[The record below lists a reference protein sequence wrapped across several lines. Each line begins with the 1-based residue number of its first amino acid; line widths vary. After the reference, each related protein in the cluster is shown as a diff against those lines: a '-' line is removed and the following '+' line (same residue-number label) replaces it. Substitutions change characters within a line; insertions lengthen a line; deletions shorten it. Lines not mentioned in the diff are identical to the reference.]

1 MPVEDIATKRL
12 TLPSLTSISKRV
24 MSHPIS
30 HSVPSQ
36 SGLITAA
43 GLYEYFG
50 SKGGDYGR
58 PVSTRT

>member
-50 SKGGDYGR
+50 SKGG
-58 PVSTRT
+58 